1 MDAMRVLAQVSEHEF
16 ARIVPGQKARLQI
29 ASLPDRIF
37 EGRVA
42 KKMPILDPVSRLAT
56 VEVSFSN
63 SEGLL
68 VAGMFGDLEIIIDRK
83 EQVPRIPVSALR
95 HRVEPTDRGDPAA
108 DGRSEQ
114 FYVFVVENKK
124 AARRDVVTGYRQQGL
139 IEIVSGVKAGEL
151 LVVRGHHAVED
162 GGAVEI
168 ARGEEADMRG
178 ERP

>member
-1 MDAMRVLAQVSEHEF
+1 MSEHEF
-16 ARIVPGQKARLQI
+16 ARIVPGQKARPRLRVCRI
-29 ASLPDRIF
+29 GFLKAASPED
-37 EGRVA
+37 A
-42 KKMPILDPVSRLAT
+42 ILDPVSRLAT

-63 SEGLL
+63 PEGLL